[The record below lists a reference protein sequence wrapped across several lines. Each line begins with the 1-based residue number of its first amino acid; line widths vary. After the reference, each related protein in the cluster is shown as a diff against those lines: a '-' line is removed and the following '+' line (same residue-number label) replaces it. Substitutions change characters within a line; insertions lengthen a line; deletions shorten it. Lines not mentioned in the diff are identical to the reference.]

1 MKKDIIL
8 AGVGGQ
14 GILSIAAIIGQA
26 AVSSGLYLKQAE
38 VHGMSQRGGDVQSNL
53 RLSDKPIASDL
64 IPHGKADMI
73 ISVEPME
80 SLRYLPY
87 LSQDGWVVTN
97 TKPFINIPDY
107 PEENKLMEEIK
118 KLPHHIALDAEKI
131 AGELGTVKAA
141 NMVML
146 GAASPFLGMDY
157 EKLQNAI
164 KTIFSRKGE
173 EIVDLNLRALEAG
186 KNFTKENMNNP
197 RGYERFNS

>member
-14 GILSIAAIIGQA
+14 GILSIAAIIGYA
-26 AVSSGLYLKQAE
+26 AVESGLYLKQAE

-73 ISVEPME
+73 LSVEPME

-87 LSQDGWVVTN
+87 LSKEGWVVTN
-97 TKPFINIPDY
+97 TKPYINIPDY
-107 PEENKLMEEIK
+107 PSEEVLMTEIK
-118 KLPHHIALDAEKI
+118 KLTHHVALDAESI
-131 AGELGTVKAA
+131 ASELGSVRTA

-146 GAASPFLGMDY
+146 GAASPFLDLDY
-157 EKLQNAI
+157 QMLQKAI
-164 KTIFSRKGE
+164 SFLFGKKGDE
-173 EIVDLNLRALEAG
+173 MVQLNLQALEAG
-186 KNFTKENMNNP
+186 RSFAQKNMN
-197 RGYERFNS
+197 